1 MKTIQ
6 LELNEKLA
14 AELNALVQQ
23 GFFKTE
29 EELIRFAL
37 IDFIESHKPALVE
50 KFQHEDIEWAIKQKK
65 AS

>member
-6 LELNEKLA
+6 IELNEKLA
-14 AELNALVQQ
+14 VELHALVQE

-37 IDFIESHKPALVE
+37 IDFIESHKPALAE
-50 KFQHEDIEWAIKQKK
+50 KFQHEDIEWALKQKK